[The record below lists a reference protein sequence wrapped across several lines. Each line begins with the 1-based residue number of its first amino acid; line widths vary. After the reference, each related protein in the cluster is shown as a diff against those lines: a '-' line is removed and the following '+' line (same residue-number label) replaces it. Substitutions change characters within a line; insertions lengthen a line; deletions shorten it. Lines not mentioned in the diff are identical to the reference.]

1 MAEAA
6 PEDGVERYL
15 RRAAKSASA
24 DVNAW
29 NERHSDPK
37 YVTDLWL
44 VITDRDGTRTRV
56 PACRAVLIMIEDS
69 TFRFTVT
76 CGNTSARGLSLST
89 QRTLLEVNKFL
100 LDFYKKARATINA
113 KDAAISTLKDRTL
126 GSCIEEEIVKRPR
139 A

>member
-1 MAEAA
+1 MHAGALPVCLPSPRLTLDDLVNRNTHPPFVLEFPVAFLSMNDSERAQIADHVVPMFEAFL
-6 PEDGVERYL
+6 EG
-15 RRAAKSASA
+15 
-24 DVNAW
+24 
-29 NERHSDPK
+29 
-37 YVTDLWL
+37 
-44 VITDRDGTRTRV
+44 
-56 PACRAVLIMIEDS
+56 S

-100 LDFYKKARATINA
+100 LDFYKKARATIDA
-113 KDAAISTLKDRTL
+113 KDDAISTLKDRTL